1 MPQWNRDT
9 AKHLLSR
16 CLFGYTKEDLDKA
29 LSYKTVEEFVDKE
42 LLADTP
48 QPVAINAWINEVPV
62 ANDPNAGNRY
72 REFTY
77 WWYNLM
83 LTEKTSMRER
93 MVLFFHNHYTSQRSK
108 VTYPQHMYKQQALF
122 RQNAFGNLRQLT
134 KDVTIDPA
142 MIIYLDSNRNNK
154 NAPNENYAR
163 ELLEL
168 FTLGIG
174 NYTETDIK
182 QAARALTGWTVSG
195 LNSVFNANNY
205 DNTNKT
211 FLGKTGNY
219 GYKEIV
225 DLIFTQN
232 ATAKFFC
239 TKLYK
244 EFIFYKP
251 DDVFVNKMAQV
262 MRSNDYNLKP
272 VLRYMLT
279 ADEFYASAVVGS
291 KIKTPT
297 ELLIG
302 ALKAFGVQSVTTNDW
317 AYIYDTGR
325 NLQQQLLEPPDVSG
339 WAGQRE
345 WISSN
350 TYPQRGGYSDAI
362 VNGRRLT
369 GQTLGFRVNP
379 LAFVRAFNTKQNP
392 ELSEDAAKLV
402 EEISSYFVQFPLSQ
416 QRKNFLLQTLLDGTI
431 VSNWSTNTPM
441 ADVRI
446 QKFLR
451 AMMRLPEF
459 QLA

>member
-1 MPQWNRDT
+1 MPFWNRDT

-16 CLFGYTKEDLDKA
+16 SLFGYTKADLEYA
-29 LSYKTVEEFVDKE
+29 LSFPTLEGFVEKE
-42 LLADTP
+42 LLADRPLPTAP
-48 QPVAINAWINEVPV
+48 GTWITEVPV
-62 ANDPNAGNRY
+62 SGDANQGTRY
-72 REFTY
+72 RDFTY

-83 LTEKTSMRER
+83 LTEKTSMREK

-108 VTYPQHMYKQQALF
+108 IPYPQHMYMQNDLF
-122 RQNAFGNLRQLT
+122 RKNVFGNLRQLT
-134 KDVTIDPA
+134 KDVSIDPA
-142 MIIYLDSNRNNK
+142 MLIYLDSTRNNK
-154 NAPNENYAR
+154 NVPNENYAR

-182 QAARALTGWTVSG
+182 QAARALTGWTVNGLAPQFNSG
-195 LNSVFNANNY
+195 NY

-225 DLIFTQN
+225 DIVFTQAAA
-232 ATAKFFC
+232 ATFLC

-251 DDVFVNKMAQV
+251 DTAFVAKMAKV
-262 MRSNDYNLKP
+262 MRDNDYNIKP
-272 VLRYMLT
+272 VLQFMLT
-279 ADEFYASAVVGS
+279 SEEFYAPTVIGG

-297 ELLIG
+297 ETMIG
-302 ALKAFGVQSVTTNDW
+302 TLKAFGVLAPTTNDW
-317 AYIYDTGR
+317 AYISDLGKS
-325 NLQQQLLEPPDVSG
+325 LQQQLLEPPNVAG
-339 WAGQRE
+339 WPGQRD

-350 TYPQRGGYSDAI
+350 TYPQRGGYTDAI

-369 GQTLGFRVNP
+369 GQAMGFKINP
-379 LAFVRAFNTKQNP
+379 IDYVKTFNSKANP
-392 ELSEDAAKLV
+392 QLSEDAVKLV
-402 EEISSYFVQFPLSQ
+402 DEISSFFVQFPLSKL
-416 QRKNFLLQTLLDGTI
+416 RKDFLLQTLLDGTI
-431 VSNWSTNTPM
+431 VANWATGTPM

-451 AMMRLPEF
+451 AVMRLPEF